1 MDKLDLSHG
10 LGAATQLLKVL
21 ANERRLMI
29 LCLLSDGE
37 ISVGALADRV
47 GLSLSALSQHLAKL
61 REDGLVATRKQ
72 AQTVYYSLASVEAMA
87 VIKTLSDLYCRPQS
101 EKECQL

>member
-10 LGAATQLLKVL
+10 LGAAAQLLKVL

-29 LCLLSDGE
+29 LCLLSEGE
-37 ISVGALADRV
+37 ISVGALADQV

-72 AQTVYYSLASVEAMA
+72 AQTVYYSLASGEARA
-87 VIKTLSDLYCRPQS
+87 VIKTLSDLYCRPKN
-101 EKECQL
+101 EKECEL